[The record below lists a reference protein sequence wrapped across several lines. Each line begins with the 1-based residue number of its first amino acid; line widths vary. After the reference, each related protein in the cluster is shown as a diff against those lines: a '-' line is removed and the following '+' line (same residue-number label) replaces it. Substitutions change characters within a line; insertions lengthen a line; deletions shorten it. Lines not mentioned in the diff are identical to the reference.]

1 MKRFKKSLVTL
12 LVLVFVLSIMSTGF
26 AASFSD
32 VKDENVADAVAR
44 LTALNIINGYPD
56 GTFRPEN
63 TITRAEFA
71 KVVVNAL
78 GLGNAAQYAKGMTKF
93 KDVTSTHWA
102 SGYIQVASDLGIV
115 KGYPD
120 GTFKPEANVTYAEA
134 ITMIM
139 RALGYEPKATALGG
153 YPGGYLAVAAEK
165 GVTDDVNVVSNLG
178 ATRGDV
184 AKMINNALEVPLMEQ
199 TSFGANPTWTE
210 NENKS
215 LLKTKLSVTV
225 IEEKQVNSYNE
236 DDNKVTIDG
245 TEYNVAAGLSFKGLE
260 GAKVTAWKKDGK
272 IIYVEVKSQII
283 YDTVKSID
291 ATKKTVKLTFADK
304 TYETVGNDVYDDVAV
319 GAYGK
324 FIIDDGKIVNATQ
337 LTAVTSP
344 KLVKEVNTTKDKEYI
359 RTYTTDSSVTATTKL
374 NPSDYTFIKNNKV
387 ATLADIKAGDV
398 VYIDTTNKVIVA
410 YDLKVEG
417 KLTAYKQNDYIKV
430 NGTTYYTDA
439 ENFSTDNGD
448 TYGAFD
454 DDLFNTNVV
463 ALKGIKNKI
472 VFVKG
477 NVAST
482 TTDFYGFALDKT
494 SSLGEYKVKVL
505 KDDGTIAVY
514 NVKDKTQ
521 YEKLPEADKDLTKF
535 FKFSLNANGV
545 IESVTEYTAE
555 PINGVTDAGNGYMKV
570 GSTVYYVSNSVK
582 VFNMEGSGVIDS
594 VYTDNIAKPED
605 VDIVNWSDIVNA
617 KNIDLDVIAY
627 KETGDSEYK
636 AIVITNGYSNLAGD
650 LIAGFVKEAYKV
662 SEDKYEAVIITSA
675 GEKTYTFRTNIISNV
690 EKLITYR
697 EKGVSEAVY
706 NAEVTE
712 TDRVYDVD
720 TSRLLIKLSGNAY
733 KKVASDV
740 LIVEKNADG
749 DPEVISLSDLKVEV
763 EAAGISGVSIK
774 YYIDTG
780 TEIIKAITIGY

>member
-56 GTFRPEN
+56 GTFKPEN

-210 NENKS
+210 TNKNLLEN
-215 LLKTKLSVTV
+215 KLSVKKVLGT
-225 IEEKQVNSYNE
+225 VNSYDE
-236 DDNKVTIDG
+236 DENKVTIETND
-245 TEYNVAAGLSFKGLE
+245 YDVAEGISFKGLE

-272 IIYVEVKSQII
+272 IIFFAVDSEVV
-283 YDTVKSID
+283 YDTVKSIGTD
-291 ATKKTVKLTFADK
+291 GKIELAFAGKKYEKNSTVSVSVDK
-304 TYETVGNDVYDDVAV
+304 YY
-319 GAYGK
+319 K
-324 FIIDDGKIVNATQ
+324 FIINDGKIDNAEELIDGNT
-337 LTAVTSP
+337 VSP

-359 RTYTTDSSVTATTKL
+359 RTYTSDSSVTSTTKL
-374 NPSDYTFIKNNKV
+374 DPSAFTIVKNNKI
-387 ATLADIKAGDV
+387 ATLADIKPGDV
-398 VYIDTTNKVIVA
+398 IYIVNTTSQKVIVA
-410 YDLKVEG
+410 FDLKVEG

-430 NGTTYYTDA
+430 NGTTYYVDGVT
-439 ENFSTDNGD
+439 FSTDNGD
-448 TYGAFD
+448 TYDVFN

-477 NVAST
+477 NVASST
-482 TTDFYGFALDKT
+482 AEFYGFALDKT

-514 NVKDKTQ
+514 NYKSSVDS
-521 YEKLPEADKDLTKF
+521 YLPTSTGDLTKF
-535 FKFSLNANGV
+535 FKFSLNSDGV
-545 IESVTEYTAE
+545 IDSVTVYNAVCTHT
-555 PINGVTDAGNGYMKV
+555 ITDAGNGYMKV
-570 GSTVYYVSNSVK
+570 VGDAVYYVSNSVK
-582 VFNMEGSGVIDS
+582 VFNMEGTGVIDS
-594 VYTDNIAKPED
+594 VYTNNIAKPED
-605 VDIVNWSDIVNA
+605 VEIVNWADIVNA

-627 KETGDSEYK
+627 KASGDSEYK
-636 AIVITNGYSNLAGD
+636 AIVITRGYSALAGD
-650 LIAGFVKEAYKV
+650 EFVGFVKDAYKV
-662 SEDKYEAVIITSA
+662 STDKYEAVIITSA
-675 GEKTYTFRTNIISNV
+675 GEKTYTFSTDIIGKID
-690 EKLITYR
+690 KLITYR
-697 EKGVSEAVY
+697 EKGANEAVY
-706 NAEVTE
+706 TGE
-712 TDRVYDVD
+712 TTVSTTVYDVD
-720 TSRLLIKLSGNAY
+720 TTRLLVKLSGNVY

-763 EAAGISGVSIK
+763 EAADTSGVSIK
-774 YYIDTG
+774 YYIDAD